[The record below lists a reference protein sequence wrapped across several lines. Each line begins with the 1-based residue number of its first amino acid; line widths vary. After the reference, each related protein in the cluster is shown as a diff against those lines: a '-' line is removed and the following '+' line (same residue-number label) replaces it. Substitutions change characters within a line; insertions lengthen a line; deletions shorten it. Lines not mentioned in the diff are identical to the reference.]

1 MKEIQKS
8 ANKFAVLAD
17 EDDTE
22 KYAEK
27 VDHDSK
33 LVVDCFILN
42 TKKPSAEEFRK
53 WSQEMVQYFKYRW
66 QIVNKGI
73 GLSDDEE
80 DILDNNKDE
89 NECLN
94 LQEQRPSMTMV
105 VKELESALKLQVSF
119 YFYYI
124 F

>member
-1 MKEIQKS
+1 MESQSRNYERNTKKS

-17 EDDTE
+17 EDDME

-42 TKKPSAEEFRK
+42 TKKPSAEEFQK

-89 NECLN
+89 NECLIAHEIVGSDTQLIN
-94 LQEQRPSMTMV
+94 
-105 VKELESALKLQVSF
+105 
-119 YFYYI
+119 
-124 F
+124 